1 MAVRTGETVKK
12 GRKLRKQSGASQ
24 SWNFLAFCQ
33 SQLQKFGCS
42 DFFRTFSC
50 AGLCTSLF
58 CALLEFNLIVSLLIS
73 VSFSFHIYN
82 VFCIY
87 LFQYLLFNAK
97 FLFTVLL
104 DCSASP
110 SYLQKEHFQLLFI
123 PTECCSD
130 LVFFEGVFLEGRRGR
145 CFLFGVFSSF
155 FLVLGFFLF
164 VRFFGVFFRVFF
176 SFFSLW
182 VFLWGEG

>member
-1 MAVRTGETVKK
+1 M
-12 GRKLRKQSGASQ
+12 
-24 SWNFLAFCQ
+24 
-33 SQLQKFGCS
+33 
-42 DFFRTFSC
+42 
-50 AGLCTSLF
+50 
-58 CALLEFNLIVSLLIS
+58 SLLIS

-82 VFCIY
+82 IFCIY

-97 FLFTVLL
+97 FLFTVLV

-110 SYLQKEHFQLLFI
+110 SYLQKQHFKFLFI

-155 FLVLGFFLF
+155 FLVLGGFLF
-164 VRFFGVFFRVFF
+164 VRFFGGFLGFFLAFLVCGVFCGGRGNTLWFL
-176 SFFSLW
+176 SFPLNFPDLLKL
-182 VFLWGEG
+182 FLH